1 MRNRIVVNIYPTMPG
16 TKWLPRARWE
26 VSKML
31 NRNIVSNNKMLNIN
45 IVLNYKMINRIIVS
59 DYKIGLPKF
68 LI

>member
-1 MRNRIVVNIYPTMPG
+1 MNIYPTVPG

-31 NRNIVSNNKMLNIN
+31 NRIIVSNYKMLNRN
-45 IVLNYKMINRIIVS
+45 IVLNFKMLNRIIVS
-59 DYKIGLPKF
+59 DYKIGLPKC